1 MPCLTAD
8 RYYAYLDGDL
18 SPAEKSAVDRHLA
31 ACEACRL
38 ALTART
44 RIMEAAAGLPA
55 FDLPTDFATGIM
67 ARVPVPAARSRSLFR
82 GWRIAFGAGAATV
95 ILGFGLTAIFS
106 GRGIATLLLDAAAA
120 FGGYLHDAANAFAK
134 GLKVLLLAGKV
145 IGEIAGQVLAMLRTV
160 ADSVGPET
168 QAVLA
173 VGSVAI
179 LITGGLFLRRRIT
192 TSERTYEN

>member
-1 MPCLTAD
+1 
-8 RYYAYLDGDL
+8 
-18 SPAEKSAVDRHLA
+18 
-31 ACEACRL
+31 
-38 ALTART
+38 
-44 RIMEAAAGLPA
+44 
-55 FDLPTDFATGIM
+55 
-67 ARVPVPAARSRSLFR
+67 
-82 GWRIAFGAGAATV
+82 
-95 ILGFGLTAIFS
+95 
-106 GRGIATLLLDAAAA
+106 
-120 FGGYLHDAANAFAK
+120 
-134 GLKVLLLAGKV
+134 LAGKV

>member
-8 RYYAYLDGDL
+8 RLYAFLDGEL
-18 SPAEKSAVDRHLA
+18 SPAEKASVDRHLA
-31 ACEACRL
+31 VCKACRF
-38 ALTART
+38 ALTARA
-44 RIMEAAAGLPA
+44 RILEAAA
-55 FDLPTDFATGIM
+55 DLPPFQVPAEFATGII
-67 ARVPVPAARSRSLFR
+67 ARIPAPPVRAGSLFR
-82 GWRIAFGAGAATV
+82 GCRIAFGAGAATV

-106 GRGIATLLLDAAAA
+106 GRGVATLLLDAAAA

-145 IGEIAGQVLAMLRTV
+145 AGEIAGQVLSMLRTV

-168 QAVLA
+168 QAILA